1 MKYFKIKCRKTFL
14 FVICFFMVV
23 FTIGVVSCTNDVNE
37 DSIADENDSS
47 IVFIESSI
55 SVNQMD
61 SLSNVIKNVINSST
75 RSLGCE
81 LTENEAKQILKP
93 LINDGKN
100 IQRQLLDK
108 KTIVG
113 FNTHELNFVKD
124 MTDVQLAELSFIF
137 NYVYK
142 NSMNESQILEC
153 LKYAIGIQ
161 GLSDLVKGEIE
172 LSGFKRYYNGTKML
186 MTAKT
191 ARQIICAFAKRTLG
205 WVGIAWMMYDFSE
218 CMNKGMFYKL
228 TC

>member
-124 MTDVQLAELSFIF
+124 MTDVQLAELSFTF

-172 LSGFKRYYNGTKML
+172 LRGFKRYYNGTKML
-186 MTAKT
+186 MTAKLLDKL
-191 ARQIICAFAKRTLG
+191 FVLLLNVLWDGLELLG
-205 WVGIAWMMYDFSE
+205 
-218 CMNKGMFYKL
+218 
-228 TC
+228 

>member
-1 MKYFKIKCRKTFL
+1 
-14 FVICFFMVV
+14 
-23 FTIGVVSCTNDVNE
+23 
-37 DSIADENDSS
+37 
-47 IVFIESSI
+47 
-55 SVNQMD
+55 MD

-124 MTDVQLAELSFIF
+124 MTDVQLAELSFTF

-161 GLSDLVKGEIE
+161 GLSDLVKNGFEIGG
-172 LSGFKRYYNGTKML
+172 GFYTYYNGTRML

-205 WVGIAWMMYDFSE
+205 WVGIAWVIYDFSE
-218 CMNKGMFYKL
+218 CMNKK
-228 TC
+228 

>member
-124 MTDVQLAELSFIF
+124 MTDVQLAELSFTF

-172 LSGFKRYYNGTKML
+172 LRGFKRYYNGTKML
-186 MTAKT
+186 MTAKNCST
-191 ARQIICAFAKRTLG
+191 NYLCF
-205 WVGIAWMMYDFSE
+205 
-218 CMNKGMFYKL
+218 C
-228 TC
+228 

>member
-124 MTDVQLAELSFIF
+124 MTDVQLAELSFTF

-172 LSGFKRYYNGTKML
+172 LRGFKRYYNGTKML

-218 CMNKGMFYKL
+218 CMNKK
-228 TC
+228 

>member
-1 MKYFKIKCRKTFL
+1 
-14 FVICFFMVV
+14 
-23 FTIGVVSCTNDVNE
+23 
-37 DSIADENDSS
+37 
-47 IVFIESSI
+47 
-55 SVNQMD
+55 MD
-61 SLSNVIKNVINSST
+61 SLSNVIRNVINNST

-108 KTIVG
+108 KNIVG
-113 FNTHELNFVKD
+113 FNTHELDFVKD
-124 MTDVQLAELSFIF
+124 MTDDQLAELSFTF
-137 NYVYK
+137 NYLYK
-142 NSMNESQILEC
+142 DSINESQTEESGKVWEC

-172 LSGFKRYYNGTKML
+172 LRGFKRYYNGTKML

-205 WVGIAWMMYDFSE
+205 WVGIAWMIYDFSE
-218 CMNKGMFYKL
+218 CMNKK
-228 TC
+228 

>member
-1 MKYFKIKCRKTFL
+1 MWYH
-14 FVICFFMVV
+14 
-23 FTIGVVSCTNDVNE
+23 CTNDVNE

-124 MTDVQLAELSFIF
+124 MTDVQLAELSFTF

-153 LKYAIGIQ
+153 LKYAIGLQ
-161 GLSDLVKGEIE
+161 GLSDLIKNGPEIYG
-172 LSGFKRYYNGTKML
+172 LSQYYNGTRML

-205 WVGIAWMMYDFSE
+205 WVAIAWMIYDFSD
-218 CMNKGMFYKL
+218 CMNKK
-228 TC
+228 

>member
-37 DSIADENDSS
+37 DSIADKNDSS

-124 MTDVQLAELSFIF
+124 MTDVQLAELSFTF

-172 LSGFKRYYNGTKML
+172 LRGFKRYYNGTKML

-218 CMNKGMFYKL
+218 CMNKK
-228 TC
+228 

>member
-81 LTENEAKQILKP
+81 LAENEAKQILKP

-124 MTDVQLAELSFIF
+124 MTDVQLAELSFTF

-161 GLSDLVKGEIE
+161 GLSDLVKNGFEIGG
-172 LSGFKRYYNGTKML
+172 GFYTYYNGTRML

-205 WVGIAWMMYDFSE
+205 WVGIAWVIYDFSE
-218 CMNKGMFYKL
+218 CMNKK
-228 TC
+228 

>member
-23 FTIGVVSCTNDVNE
+23 FTIGVVSCTNNVNE

-124 MTDVQLAELSFIF
+124 MTDVQLAELSFTF

-172 LSGFKRYYNGTKML
+172 LRGFKRYYNGTKML

-218 CMNKGMFYKL
+218 CMNKK
-228 TC
+228 

>member
-55 SVNQMD
+55 SVNQID
-61 SLSNVIKNVINSST
+61 SLSNVISNAINSST
-75 RSLGCE
+75 RSLGYE
-81 LTENEAKQILKP
+81 LTENEAKHILKP

-108 KTIVG
+108 KNIIG
-113 FNTHELNFVKD
+113 FNTHELNLVKD
-124 MTDVQLAELSFIF
+124 MTDVQLAELSFTF

-142 NSMNESQILEC
+142 NSTNESQTEESSKVWEC
-153 LKYAIGIQ
+153 LKYVIGIQ
-161 GLSDLVKGEIE
+161 GLSDLVKNGFEISA
-172 LSGFKRYYNGTKML
+172 LCQYYNGTKML

-191 ARQIICAFAKRTLG
+191 ARQIIYAFATRTLG
-205 WVGIAWMMYDFSE
+205 WVGIAWMIYDFSE
-218 CMNKGMFYKL
+218 CMSK
-228 TC
+228 

>member
-1 MKYFKIKCRKTFL
+1 MNYFKIKCRKTFL
-14 FVICFFMVV
+14 FVFCFFMVV

-37 DSIADENDSS
+37 DSIADKNDSS

-61 SLSNVIKNVINSST
+61 SLSNVIRNVINSST

-108 KTIVG
+108 KNIVG
-113 FNTHELNFVKD
+113 FNTHELDFVKD
-124 MTDVQLAELSFIF
+124 MTDDQLAELSFTF
-137 NYVYK
+137 NCVYK
-142 NSMNESQILEC
+142 NSMNESQTEKSSKVWDC
-153 LKYAIGIQ
+153 LLYAIGIQ
-161 GLSDLVKGEIE
+161 GISDLVKDGIEINA
-172 LSGFKRYYNGTKML
+172 LCQYYNGTRML

-191 ARQIICAFAKRTLG
+191 ARQIICAFAKRTWGL
-205 WVGIAWMMYDFSE
+205 VGIAWMIYDFSD
-218 CMNKGMFYKL
+218 CMNKK
-228 TC
+228 

>member
-1 MKYFKIKCRKTFL
+1 
-14 FVICFFMVV
+14 MVV

-37 DSIADENDSS
+37 DSIADKNDSS

-61 SLSNVIKNVINSST
+61 SLSNVIRNVINNST

-108 KTIVG
+108 KNIVG
-113 FNTHELNFVKD
+113 FNTHELDFVRD
-124 MTDVQLAELSFIF
+124 MTDDQLAELSFTF
-137 NYVYK
+137 NYFYK
-142 NSMNESQILEC
+142 NSINESQTEESSKVLDC
-153 LKYAIGIQ
+153 LLYAIGIQ
-161 GLSDLVKGEIE
+161 GLSDLVKNGLEIYG
-172 LSGFKRYYNGTKML
+172 LSQYYNGTRML

-191 ARQIICAFAKRTLG
+191 ARQIICAFAKRTWG
-205 WVGIAWMMYDFSE
+205 VVAIAWMIYDFSE
-218 CMNKGMFYKL
+218 CMNKK
-228 TC
+228 

>member
-47 IVFIESSI
+47 IVFIESNI

-124 MTDVQLAELSFIF
+124 MTDVQLAELSFTF

-161 GLSDLVKGEIE
+161 GLSDLVKNGFEIGG
-172 LSGFKRYYNGTKML
+172 GFYTYYNGTRML

-205 WVGIAWMMYDFSE
+205 WVGIAWVIYDFSE
-218 CMNKGMFYKL
+218 CMNKK
-228 TC
+228 

>member
-124 MTDVQLAELSFIF
+124 MTDVQLAELSFTF
-137 NYVYK
+137 NCVYK

-153 LKYAIGIQ
+153 LKYAIGLQ
-161 GLSDLVKGEIE
+161 GLSDLIKNGPEIYG
-172 LSGFKRYYNGTKML
+172 LSQYYNGTRML

-205 WVGIAWMMYDFSE
+205 WVAIAWMIYDFSD
-218 CMNKGMFYKL
+218 CMNKK
-228 TC
+228 

>member
-1 MKYFKIKCRKTFL
+1 
-14 FVICFFMVV
+14 MVV

-124 MTDVQLAELSFIF
+124 MTDVQLAELSFTF

-172 LSGFKRYYNGTKML
+172 LRGFKRYYNGTKML

-218 CMNKGMFYKL
+218 CMNKK
-228 TC
+228 

>member
-124 MTDVQLAELSFIF
+124 MTDVQLAELSFTF

-142 NSMNESQILEC
+142 NSMNESQIWEC
-153 LKYAIGIQ
+153 LKYAIGLQ
-161 GLSDLVKGEIE
+161 GLSDLIKNGPEIYG
-172 LSGFKRYYNGTKML
+172 LSQYYNGTRML

-205 WVGIAWMMYDFSE
+205 VVAIAWMIYDFSD
-218 CMNKGMFYKL
+218 CMNKK
-228 TC
+228 

>member
-124 MTDVQLAELSFIF
+124 MTDVQLAELSFTF

-172 LSGFKRYYNGTKML
+172 LRGFKRYYNGTKML

-191 ARQIICAFAKRTLG
+191 ARQIICAFAKRR
-205 WVGIAWMMYDFSE
+205 V
-218 CMNKGMFYKL
+218 
-228 TC
+228 

>member
-1 MKYFKIKCRKTFL
+1 MNYFKIRCRKTFL
-14 FVICFFMVV
+14 FVFCFFMVV

-37 DSIADENDSS
+37 DSIADKNDSS

-61 SLSNVIKNVINSST
+61 SLSNVIRNVINNST

-108 KTIVG
+108 KNIVG
-113 FNTHELNFVKD
+113 FNTHELDFVKD
-124 MTDVQLAELSFIF
+124 MTDDQLAELSFTF
-137 NYVYK
+137 NYLYK
-142 NSMNESQILEC
+142 NSINESQTEESSKVLEC

-161 GLSDLVKGEIE
+161 GLSDLVKNGFEIGG
-172 LSGFKRYYNGTKML
+172 GFYTYYNGTRML

-205 WVGIAWMMYDFSE
+205 WVGIAWVIYDFSE
-218 CMNKGMFYKL
+218 CMNKK
-228 TC
+228 

>member
-1 MKYFKIKCRKTFL
+1 MKYFKIKYRKTFL

-37 DSIADENDSS
+37 DSIADKNDSS

-61 SLSNVIKNVINSST
+61 SLSNVIRNVINSST

-124 MTDVQLAELSFIF
+124 MTDVQLAELSFTF

-153 LKYAIGIQ
+153 LKYAIGLQ
-161 GLSDLVKGEIE
+161 SLSDLIKNGPEIYG
-172 LSGFKRYYNGTKML
+172 LSQYYNGTRML

-205 WVGIAWMMYDFSE
+205 WVAIAWMIYDFSD
-218 CMNKGMFYKL
+218 CMNKK
-228 TC
+228 

>member
-1 MKYFKIKCRKTFL
+1 MNYFKIKCRKTFL
-14 FVICFFMVV
+14 FVFCFFMVV

-37 DSIADENDSS
+37 DSIADKNDSS

-61 SLSNVIKNVINSST
+61 SLSNVIRNVINSST

-108 KTIVG
+108 KNIVG
-113 FNTHELNFVKD
+113 FNTHELDFVKD
-124 MTDVQLAELSFIF
+124 MTDDQLAELSFTF
-137 NYVYK
+137 NCVYK
-142 NSMNESQILEC
+142 NSMNESQTEKSSKVWDC
-153 LKYAIGIQ
+153 LLYAIGIQ
-161 GLSDLVKGEIE
+161 GISDLVKDGIEIYG
-172 LSGFKRYYNGTKML
+172 LSQYYNGTRML

-191 ARQIICAFAKRTLG
+191 ARQIICAFAKRTWGL
-205 WVGIAWMMYDFSE
+205 VGIAWMIYDFSD
-218 CMNKGMFYKL
+218 CMNKK
-228 TC
+228 

>member
-1 MKYFKIKCRKTFL
+1 MNYFKIKCRKTFL
-14 FVICFFMVV
+14 FVVCFFMVV

-37 DSIADENDSS
+37 DSIADKNDSS

-61 SLSNVIKNVINSST
+61 SLSNVIRNVINSST

-108 KTIVG
+108 KNIVG
-113 FNTHELNFVKD
+113 FNTHELDFVKD
-124 MTDVQLAELSFIF
+124 MTDDQLAELSFTF
-137 NYVYK
+137 NYFYK
-142 NSMNESQILEC
+142 NSINESQTEESSKVWEC
-153 LKYAIGIQ
+153 LKYAIGLQ
-161 GLSDLVKGEIE
+161 GLSDLIKNGPEIYG
-172 LSGFKRYYNGTKML
+172 LSQYYNGTRML

-191 ARQIICAFAKRTLG
+191 ARQIICAFAKHTLG
-205 WVGIAWMMYDFSE
+205 WVAIAWMIYDFSD
-218 CMNKGMFYKL
+218 CMNKK
-228 TC
+228 

>member
-1 MKYFKIKCRKTFL
+1 MKYFKIKCSKTFL

-124 MTDVQLAELSFIF
+124 MTDVQLAELSFTF

-142 NSMNESQILEC
+142 NSMNESQILEY
-153 LKYAIGIQ
+153 LKYAIGLQ
-161 GLSDLVKGEIE
+161 GLSDLIKNGPEIYG
-172 LSGFKRYYNGTKML
+172 LSQYYNGTRML

-205 WVGIAWMMYDFSE
+205 WVAIAWMIYDFSD
-218 CMNKGMFYKL
+218 CMNKK
-228 TC
+228 

>member
-1 MKYFKIKCRKTFL
+1 MQLCPFL

-124 MTDVQLAELSFIF
+124 MTDVQLAELSFTF

-153 LKYAIGIQ
+153 LKYAIGLQ
-161 GLSDLVKGEIE
+161 GLSDLIKNGPEIYG
-172 LSGFKRYYNGTKML
+172 LSQYYNGTRML

-205 WVGIAWMMYDFSE
+205 WVAIAWMIYDFSDY
-218 CMNKGMFYKL
+218 MNKK
-228 TC
+228 

>member
-1 MKYFKIKCRKTFL
+1 MNYFKIKCRKTFL
-14 FVICFFMVV
+14 FVFCFFMVV

-37 DSIADENDSS
+37 DSIADKNDSS

-61 SLSNVIKNVINSST
+61 SLSNVIRNVINNST

-108 KTIVG
+108 KNIVG
-113 FNTHELNFVKD
+113 FNTHELDFVKD
-124 MTDVQLAELSFIF
+124 MTDDQLAELSFTF
-137 NYVYK
+137 NYLYK
-142 NSMNESQILEC
+142 DSINESQTEESSKVWDC
-153 LKYAIGIQ
+153 LLNAIGIQ
-161 GLSDLVKGEIE
+161 DLSDLAKGEIE
-172 LSGFKRYYNGTKML
+172 INGFKRYYKGTKML

-205 WVGIAWMMYDFSE
+205 WVGIAWMIYDFSE
-218 CMNKGMFYKL
+218 CMNKK
-228 TC
+228 

>member
-1 MKYFKIKCRKTFL
+1 
-14 FVICFFMVV
+14 MVV

-100 IQRQLLDK
+100 RQRQLLDK

-124 MTDVQLAELSFIF
+124 MTDVQLAELSFTF

-172 LSGFKRYYNGTKML
+172 LRGFKRYYNGTKML

-218 CMNKGMFYKL
+218 CMNKK
-228 TC
+228 

>member
-1 MKYFKIKCRKTFL
+1 
-14 FVICFFMVV
+14 MVV

-124 MTDVQLAELSFIF
+124 MTDVQLAELSFTF

-161 GLSDLVKGEIE
+161 GLSDLVKNGFEIGD
-172 LSGFKRYYNGTKML
+172 GFYTYYNGTRML

-205 WVGIAWMMYDFSE
+205 WVGIAWVIYDFSE
-218 CMNKGMFYKL
+218 CMNKK
-228 TC
+228 

>member
-1 MKYFKIKCRKTFL
+1 
-14 FVICFFMVV
+14 MVV

-124 MTDVQLAELSFIF
+124 MTDVQLAELSFTF

-153 LKYAIGIQ
+153 LKYAIGLQ
-161 GLSDLVKGEIE
+161 GLSDLIKNGPEIYG
-172 LSGFKRYYNGTKML
+172 LSQYYNGTRML

-205 WVGIAWMMYDFSE
+205 WVAIAWMIYDFSD
-218 CMNKGMFYKL
+218 CMNKK
-228 TC
+228 

>member
-124 MTDVQLAELSFIF
+124 MTDVQLAELSFTF

-153 LKYAIGIQ
+153 LKYAIGLQ
-161 GLSDLVKGEIE
+161 GLSDLIKNGPEIYG
-172 LSGFKRYYNGTKML
+172 LSQYYNGTRML

-191 ARQIICAFAKRTLG
+191 ARQIICVFAKRTLG
-205 WVGIAWMMYDFSE
+205 WVAIAWMIYDFSD
-218 CMNKGMFYKL
+218 CMNKK
-228 TC
+228 

>member
-124 MTDVQLAELSFIF
+124 MTDVQLAELSFTF

-153 LKYAIGIQ
+153 LKYAIGLQ
-161 GLSDLVKGEIE
+161 GLSDLIKNGPEIYG
-172 LSGFKRYYNGTKML
+172 LSQYYNGIRML

-205 WVGIAWMMYDFSE
+205 WVAIAWMIYDFSD
-218 CMNKGMFYKL
+218 CMNKK
-228 TC
+228 

>member
-1 MKYFKIKCRKTFL
+1 
-14 FVICFFMVV
+14 MVV

-124 MTDVQLAELSFIF
+124 MTDVQLAELSFTF

-161 GLSDLVKGEIE
+161 GLSDLVKNGFEIGG
-172 LSGFKRYYNGTKML
+172 GFYTYYNGTRML

-205 WVGIAWMMYDFSE
+205 WVGIAWVIYDFSE
-218 CMNKGMFYKL
+218 CMNKK
-228 TC
+228 

>member
-37 DSIADENDSS
+37 DFIADENDSS

-124 MTDVQLAELSFIF
+124 MTDVQLAELSFTF

-161 GLSDLVKGEIE
+161 GLSDLAKNEIE
-172 LSGFKRYYNGTKML
+172 IYGISQYYNGTRML

-205 WVGIAWMMYDFSE
+205 LVGIAWMIYDFSD
-218 CMNKGMFYKL
+218 CMNKK
-228 TC
+228 

>member
-1 MKYFKIKCRKTFL
+1 M

-124 MTDVQLAELSFIF
+124 MTDVQLAELSFTF

-153 LKYAIGIQ
+153 LKYAIGLQ
-161 GLSDLVKGEIE
+161 GLSDLIKNGPEIYG
-172 LSGFKRYYNGTKML
+172 LSQYYNGTRML

-205 WVGIAWMMYDFSE
+205 WVAIAWMIYDFSD
-218 CMNKGMFYKL
+218 CMNKK
-228 TC
+228 